1 MSNTISNVKTE
12 RMVDGRGW
20 MGDGWMKDGWMD
32 GWIAFKDTRCGMVN
46 MCNCK

>member
-32 GWIAFKDTRCGMVN
+32 GWMDCIQRYKVWYGKYV
-46 MCNCK
+46 